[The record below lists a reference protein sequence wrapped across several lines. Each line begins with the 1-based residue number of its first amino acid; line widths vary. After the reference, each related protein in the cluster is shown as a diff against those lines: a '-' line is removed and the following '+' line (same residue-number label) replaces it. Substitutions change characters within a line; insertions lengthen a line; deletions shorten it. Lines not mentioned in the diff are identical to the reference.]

1 MLHYYIYNNV
11 TINKIMWGEV
21 MNNILIIEDEKRVS
35 EILKAY
41 LEKEG
46 YKVYCTES
54 GLDGIALFRKEKFN
68 LVILDL
74 MLPDIDGEEVC
85 KILRRVSEVY
95 IFMLTAKVALSDR
108 IEGLNIGAD
117 EYLTKPLSPR
127 ELTARVN
134 ALFRRV
140 GDGKDNTLCFFD
152 NKIIIDINKRVV
164 RVNGEEVNLTPNE
177 FDILYALASNQG
189 KVFTRESIIERV
201 FGIDF
206 DGSDRIIDVYI
217 KNLRKKIEE
226 DSRSPIY
233 IVTVTKV
240 GYKFGDEK

>member
-1 MLHYYIYNNV
+1 MHD
-11 TINKIMWGEV
+11 
-21 MNNILIIEDEKRVS
+21 ILIIEDEKSVS
-35 EILKAY
+35 EILEAY
-41 LEKEG
+41 LKKEG
-46 YKVYCTES
+46 YGVYYTEN
-54 GLDGIALFRKEKFN
+54 GLEGIEVFRKEKID

-85 KILRRVSEVY
+85 KILRRISDVY
-95 IFMLTAKVALSDR
+95 IFMLTAKSTLSDK

-140 GDGKDNTLCFFD
+140 GGDKDNIISFD
-152 NKIIIDINKRVV
+152 DDKITIDIDKRVV
-164 RVNGEEVNLTPNE
+164 NLNGEEVNLTPNE
-177 FDILYALASNQG
+177 FDILYVLASNRG
-189 KVFTRESIIERV
+189 KVFTREAIIERV

-206 DGSDRIIDVYI
+206 DGSDRIVDVHI

-226 DSRSPIY
+226 DSKEPKY
-233 IVTVTKV
+233 IITVTKL